1 MKKSITDNKKMT
13 VEEVIRILVYRPY
26 GDALSVMVDEEERV
40 HIKGDTW
47 IVILDHN
54 TGDFYFSGELNR
66 YYDIDMIES
75 IRDCFGEMYSIFNV
89 MYSSIEKDTWYL
101 VDCSF
106 PELDEL
112 RVEYDQERK
121 ERMIQYKKD
130 YYEKRKER
138 ARQGKSDT

>member
-1 MKKSITDNKKMT
+1 MKKSITDNRRMT

-47 IVILDHN
+47 VVILDHN
-54 TGDFYFSGELNR
+54 SGDFSFSGELNR

-101 VDCSF
+101 VDSSF

-112 RVEYDQERK
+112 RIEYDQERK
-121 ERMIQYKKD
+121 ERVIQYKKD
-130 YYEKRKER
+130 YYEKRKQR

>member
-1 MKKSITDNKKMT
+1 MKKSLTDNKKMT

>member
-89 MYSSIEKDTWYL
+89 MYDSIEKDTWYL

>member
-1 MKKSITDNKKMT
+1 MKKSLTDNKKMT
-13 VEEVIRILVYRPY
+13 VDEVIRILVYRPY

-66 YYDIDMIES
+66 YYDIDTITS

-101 VDCSF
+101 VDSSF

>member
-1 MKKSITDNKKMT
+1 MKKSLTDNKKMT
-13 VEEVIRILVYRPY
+13 VDQVIRILVYRPY
-26 GDALSVMVDEEERV
+26 GDELSVMVDEEERV

-66 YYDIDMIES
+66 YYDIDTITS

-138 ARQGKSDT
+138 ARQGKSDS

>member
-1 MKKSITDNKKMT
+1 MKKSLTDNKKMT
-13 VEEVIRILVYRPY
+13 VQDVIRILVYRPY
-26 GDALSVMVDEEERV
+26 GDELSVMVDDDERV

-47 IVILDHN
+47 VVILDHN
-54 TGDFYFSGELNR
+54 TGEFYFSGELHK
-66 YYDIDMIES
+66 YYEVDMIES

-89 MYSSIEKDTWYL
+89 MYDEIEKDTWYV

-121 ERMIQYKKD
+121 ERLIQYRKD
-130 YYEKRKER
+130 YYNRRKEEIR
-138 ARQGKSDT
+138 MGKKES